1 MDWRSS
7 CCSRIARPTSA
18 TNGAAS
24 SGCDASEVGSFVFAN
39 APHTC
44 QSVRTWDQDV
54 KQLGRTGCNGGYC
67 TTTNDTPKGRTAQS
81 GKKEH
86 PSTGLRRLR
95 PEEGCSGPGRCRNG
109 RKRSGPDR
117 CARFG
122 PGASASDPT
131 LCGSSG
137 GAEPN
142 RLPAGIQP
150 LANWRPTGGSSA
162 VNQLPTL
169 HSWLERRTQTGIHQ
183 LVVPWRTWLKR
194 CPAPFGLPRRG
205 ASFRWARLGG
215 SRRSSSRRSLRRFAT
230 PRPASGAGEALWG

>member
-24 SGCDASEVGSFVFAN
+24 SGCDASDAGRFVFAN

-44 QSVRTWDQDV
+44 QSVRTWDQEA
-54 KQLGRTGCNGGYC
+54 KELGRTGCNGGYC

-95 PEEGCSGPGRCRNG
+95 PEEASSRPGRCRNG
-109 RKRSGPDR
+109 RKRSGADR
-117 CARFG
+117 CARSG
-122 PGASASDPT
+122 PRGASASDPT

-137 GAEPN
+137 VGVSTLALVPQGDGASAIRSMVP
-142 RLPAGIQP
+142 RGVARGSGLPSRKVVMSATAGGRI
-150 LANWRPTGGSSA
+150 G
-162 VNQLPTL
+162 
-169 HSWLERRTQTGIHQ
+169 HQ
-183 LVVPWRTWLKR
+183 LRHF
-194 CPAPFGLPRRG
+194 AFGH
-205 ASFRWARLGG
+205 RLRHLG
-215 SRRSSSRRSLRRFAT
+215 
-230 PRPASGAGEALWG
+230 